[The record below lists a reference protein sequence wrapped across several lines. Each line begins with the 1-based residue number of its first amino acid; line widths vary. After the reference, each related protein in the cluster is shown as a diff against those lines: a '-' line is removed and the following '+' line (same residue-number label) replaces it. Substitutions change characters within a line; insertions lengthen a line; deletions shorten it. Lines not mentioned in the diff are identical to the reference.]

1 MSTKTTAIDL
11 TSYMWRVTK
20 ANRWGLR
27 LTVYTAPGLAA
38 DLRMRFLGMGV
49 RGRVKGLSAVRFRAK
64 NDIER
69 ALELLG
75 APAGLV
81 VAVRDFHGGDEQAM
95 RRVLYYDGTV
105 PKEGR

>member
-1 MSTKTTAIDL
+1 
-11 TSYMWRVTK
+11 MWRMTK

-27 LTVYTAPGLAA
+27 LTVYVAPGLAE
-38 DLRMRFLGMGV
+38 DLRMRFLSLGI
-49 RGRVKGLSAVRFRAK
+49 RTSVKGHSALRIRAK
-64 NDIER
+64 KDIER

-75 APAGLV
+75 APAGLL